1 MAIEVLRKLVYSAP
15 VIFKLILAACIAA
28 LLFALGDIL
37 LIRFRYFAHL
47 MNIDTSSL
55 DATLAWLGPIMVGM
69 VFGGIIALI
78 LIYVIT
84 AVREKT
90 E

>member
-1 MAIEVLRKLVYSAP
+1 MALEILAKLVYSVP
-15 VIFKLILAACIAA
+15 RIFWLILTAIAVA
-28 LLFALGDIL
+28 IIFVVFDIV

-47 MNIDTSSL
+47 MGIDTSSL
-55 DATLAWLGPIMVGM
+55 DATAYWLGPIMVGM

-78 LIYVIT
+78 VLYLVT